1 MPNTITAVY
10 ENGVFVPQTPVHL
23 PEHATVKISL
33 PRLTKKSPGQRFQ
46 KLISEPLVV
55 AGIII
60 PPREERHER

>member
-33 PRLTKKSPGQRFQ
+33 PRLTKKCPGQRFQ
-46 KLISEPLVV
+46 RLISEPLVV
-55 AGIII
+55 AGIVI
-60 PPREERHER
+60 PPRAERHER